1 MVKFPVIRGMCLFLM
16 KNGADPGF
24 VIAGY
29 HRTIAKQFTQRSG
42 HQQTDR
48 IDWKELNNL
57 QRTIVDSVWKLPSI
71 GSPTV
76 FFA

>member
-1 MVKFPVIRGMCLFLM
+1 M

-48 IDWKELNNL
+48 IDWQET
-57 QRTIVDSVWKLPSI
+57 RKLLETFHQDEQSLM
-71 GSPTV
+71 
-76 FFA
+76 

>member
-1 MVKFPVIRGMCLFLM
+1 M

-48 IDWKELNNL
+48 IDWKET
-57 QRTIVDSVWKLPSI
+57 RKLLETFHQDEQSLM
-71 GSPTV
+71 
-76 FFA
+76 

>member
-1 MVKFPVIRGMCLFLM
+1 MVKFPVTSGMCSFLM

-48 IDWKELNNL
+48 IDWQET
-57 QRTIVDSVWKLPSI
+57 RKLLETFHQDEQSLM
-71 GSPTV
+71 
-76 FFA
+76 